1 MSLRIREVKV
11 LFRLL
16 VRFII
21 VLVVLSVLSLGYL
34 HFYGFPG
41 FLKEALIGEL
51 RKAGYSAQFG
61 SIRLDLFR
69 GFVASEAT
77 FADARAPEQPLAQID
92 ELELR
97 FNLRRLIH
105 KQNPIQAIHIANAVV
120 AVPTPPDE
128 NGPAKF
134 TASDAYATFE
144 LGDDGSVR
152 VDRLTGVY
160 CGIRLNVSGVILRGA
175 PPPPPTTSATP
186 PPSANRGQFLFLT
199 KAVRELN
206 RIQVTGPPEL
216 NLDFNLDLSQPLAS
230 QVTARFHGSHLQY
243 RDLLVDSVAVDVEM
257 RDGAIVVR
265 HGDATLYGGDVA
277 IQGRYDVAMGQFDVT
292 FSSSTDPAAIVPMF
306 IENARPILRDLRVEK
321 NPTITAHYRLSP
333 ETGSVPELT
342 GTVESAGL
350 NFRGVEFR
358 SIKFGFEDRG
368 PQIKLNDVEVVTP
381 EGRVVGHGDYNIE
394 SSDFDYEL
402 DSTVDPTRLL
412 PLMIGSVRQIVEP
425 AWFATPPHIVAKVSG
440 DFVDPDAFAYDARV
454 TADRCSYR
462 GVGLEGASGKLRLR
476 RSQLDAQDLV
486 LKRREGDVRGTIL
499 TDFNAHRVRF
509 DIAVRA
515 NASEMAGLL
524 GEQAAKVMAPY
535 RFGPRT
541 DATARG
547 LIDFDNPYGT
557 AWSAQVINEGFSYW
571 KFTAARAQAE
581 LVFTNN
587 TLQINDFDAD
597 FYGGKLRG
605 RANFAFSR
613 ADPTYNFDFSLDTSD
628 VNSVLST
635 IEDRQS
641 KVTGLLSG
649 QATINGR
656 GADLDALRGKGTLSI
671 TNGVL
676 WQAPLFGIF
685 SEALGNTKAT
695 RCQCTF
701 AIADQSVRTDDMDVS
716 AGAFTANARGQL
728 GFDGRMDFHVQA
740 QFLKSWPGLNLL
752 TWPLAKILEYK
763 VGGAI
768 GEPNYRPVNFPKEL
782 LPSK

>member
-1 MSLRIREVKV
+1 MKV

-16 VRFII
+16 VRFVI
-21 VLVVLSVLSLGYL
+21 VLVVLFVLSLGYL
-34 HFYGFPG
+34 HFNGFPG

-51 RKAGYSAQFG
+51 RKAGYEAQFG

-160 CGIRLNVSGVILRGA
+160 CGIRLNVSGFILRGA
-175 PPPPPTTSATP
+175 PAPTTTAPTTP
-186 PPSANRGQFLFLT
+186 QPGANRGQFLFLT

-206 RIQVTGPPEL
+206 RIQVTEPPDL

-230 QVTARFHGSHLQY
+230 QVTARFHGNHLQY
-243 RDLLVDSVAVDVEM
+243 RDLLVDSVAVDVAM

-265 HGDATLYGGDVA
+265 HCDATLYGGDVA

-292 FSSSTDPAAIVPMF
+292 FSSTTDPAAIIPLF

-321 NPTITAHYRLSP
+321 NPRITAHYQLGP
-333 ETGSVPELT
+333 ETGSLPELT
-342 GTVESAGL
+342 GAVETEGL
-350 NFRGVEFR
+350 SFRGVEFR
-358 SIKFGFEDRG
+358 SIKFAYEDHG
-368 PQIKLNDVEVVTP
+368 PQVRLNNVEVVTP

-394 SSDFDYEL
+394 SSDFTYEF

-412 PLMIGSVRQIVEP
+412 PLMVGNVRQIVEP
-425 AWFATPPHIVAKVSG
+425 AWFETPPHIVAKVSG
-440 DFVDPDAFAYDARV
+440 DFVDPDAFAYDALV

-462 GVGLEGASGKLRLR
+462 GVGLEAASARLRLR
-476 RSQLDAQDLV
+476 RSQLDTRDL
-486 LKRREGDVRGTIL
+486 LLRRREGDVRGTIFA
-499 TDFNAHRVRF
+499 DFNAHRVSF
-509 DIAVRA
+509 DIAATA
-515 NASEMAGLL
+515 NVSEMAGLL
-524 GEQAAKVMAPY
+524 GEQAARVMAPY
-535 RFGPRT
+535 RFGPRIE
-541 DATARG
+541 ANVRG
-547 LIDFDNPYGT
+547 LVDFDNPYGT
-557 AWSAQVINEGFSYW
+557 AWSAHVINEGFSYW
-571 KFTAARAQAE
+571 KLTATQAQAA

-605 RANFAFSR
+605 HAEFAFSQ
-613 ADPTYNFDFSLDTSD
+613 ADPTYNFDFSVENSD
-628 VNSVLST
+628 VNTVLSA
-635 IEDRQS
+635 IEKRAS
-641 KVTGLLSG
+641 TVTGLLSG
-649 QATINGR
+649 QAAINGR
-656 GADLDALRGKGTLSI
+656 GADLGALQGKGEFSV

-685 SEALGNTKAT
+685 SQALGNTKAT
-695 RCQCTF
+695 RAQCTF
-701 AIADQSVRTDDMDVS
+701 VMVDQAFRTDDMGVS

-728 GFDGRMDFHVQA
+728 GFDGRMDFRVQA
-740 QFLKSWPGLNLL
+740 QFLKSWPGINVLW
-752 TWPLAKILEYK
+752 WPLARILEYK
-763 VGGAI
+763 VGGTI